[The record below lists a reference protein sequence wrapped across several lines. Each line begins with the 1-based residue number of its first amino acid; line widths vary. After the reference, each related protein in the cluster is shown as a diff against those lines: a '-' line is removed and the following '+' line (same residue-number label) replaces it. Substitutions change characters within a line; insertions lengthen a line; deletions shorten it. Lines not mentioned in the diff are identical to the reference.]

1 MQAIESPERRR
12 VLAGLCAGL
21 VATGVETGRAGA
33 ESHEAVTVTLENEG
47 SIAWTIVSADET
59 VGPTDSSNPTL
70 TLTPGTRYQF
80 ENGGWNFHPLA
91 FRDAED
97 TPLLSQDE
105 QGSFEDD
112 DAVDWVDNGETL
124 AFTLTDD
131 LAAELDDYVCTV
143 HPTMEGAV
151 ETDETDSTDD
161 TGGDTNDTGDSTDD
175 TSSGDTGGG
184 YYGGGTNNGDDGTD
198 NGSTDDGGDDTG
210 DGNSTDGTDDD
221 GDSADGGGPGFG
233 PLAALAGLGG
243 VAAYAARRFD
253 VGTGNDT

>member
-1 MQAIESPERRR
+1 M
-12 VLAGLCAGL
+12 LAGLCAGL
-21 VATGVETGRAGA
+21 VATGVGTGQAGA

-80 ENGGWNFHPLA
+80 ENGGWSFHPLA

-161 TGGDTNDTGDSTDD
+161 TGGDTEDGDGTGDTST
-175 TSSGDTGGG
+175 GDTGGG
-184 YYGGGTNNGDDGTD
+184 YYGGGTDDGGDDGD
-198 NGSTDDGGDDTG
+198 SEDGGDDTG

-233 PLAALAGLGG
+233 PLAVLAGLGG
-243 VAAYAARRFD
+243 VAAYAARQFG
-253 VGTGNDT
+253 VGTEDDA